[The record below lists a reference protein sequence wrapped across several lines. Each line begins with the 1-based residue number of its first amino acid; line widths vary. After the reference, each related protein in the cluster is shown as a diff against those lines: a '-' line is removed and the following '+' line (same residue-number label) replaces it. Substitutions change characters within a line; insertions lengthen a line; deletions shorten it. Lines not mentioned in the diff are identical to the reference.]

1 MFTISLKA
9 ARVNAEM
16 TQDEAAKYMGV
27 ARATIHNWENGKK
40 PIKEYQKKQF
50 AELYKINLENI
61 FFK

>member
-1 MFTISLKA
+1 MLTISLRA

-16 TQDEAAKYMGV
+16 SQDEVAKEMGV
-27 ARATIHNWENGKK
+27 SRATIHNWEVGKK

-50 AELYKINLENI
+50 ADLYKINLENI